1 MSRHASLIIGLYLLI
16 LGGTGCAPVVR
27 YIAEARQ
34 AGEPGEGI
42 TYYVGGAGPI
52 GNIGSWDVPQGLAD
66 AGHTGL
72 VEVYTWQGMTH
83 AGDQINLGR
92 NREKAAELAARIK
105 QYRREYPDEPVNVIA
120 LSAGTGIAA
129 FALEFLPEGVGI
141 NRVIFLGCS
150 LSSRYDMTRALRRIT
165 GGLYVLHS
173 PRDRILR
180 NVVWYTGTVDR
191 SSAVDGVAGLEGFHL
206 PSRIGSDTHAQY
218 RKLHNVP
225 YRAEFASA
233 GYDGGH
239 TDSTGRAFVRSF
251 LAGVLADD
259 DRRLLGVLSPVPGD
273 ADSPGAGDTVASRPD
288 SPSAADDEAPRVST
302 SVAE

>member
-1 MSRHASLIIGLYLLI
+1 LSRYASLVTGLCLLMV
-16 LGGTGCAPVVR
+16 GGTGCAPVVK
-27 YIAEARQ
+27 YIAEAEQ
-34 AGEPGEGI
+34 TGEPGEGI

-52 GNIGSWDVPQGLAD
+52 GNVGSWDVPRGLAD

-72 VEVYTWQGMTH
+72 VEVYTWQGMSH

-92 NREKAAELAARIK
+92 NREKAAELATRIK
-105 QYRREYPDEPVNVIA
+105 RYRRQYPDEPVNIIA
-120 LSAGTGIAA
+120 LSAGTGIAT
-129 FALEFLPEGVGI
+129 FALEFLPEGAGI

-150 LSSRYDMTRALRRIT
+150 LSSRFDMTRALRRIT

-191 SSAVDGVAGLEGFHL
+191 SSAANGVAGLEGLRL
-206 PSRIGSDTHAQY
+206 PLRIGSDTKAQY
-218 RKLHNVP
+218 EKLHNVP

-239 TDSTGRAFVRSF
+239 TDSTGRAFVRGF

-259 DRRLLGVLSPVPGD
+259 DRHLLGVLSPVPADQDTLADGD
-273 ADSPGAGDTVASRPD
+273 KVASRPD
-288 SPSAADDEAPRVST
+288 APSVADAEAPRVST